1 MLLRRHSFAMTLGLI
16 SAALRSTSLV
26 SVSNFLQ
33 VKVNRVVHLPLAEL
47 QPLGVE
53 VTALEKAEV
62 QLDRRADVA
71 VRPRV
76 DQRDPE
82 LLDRRAHL
90 CGLVVLGVVH
100 ENDRV
105 VAPLR
110 VLAVLQL
117 AKLREEGDHH
127 ARVRDRCAEGDI
139 CGAMVVDRREEAG
152 PRLQLLL
159 WPHVAP
165 ARLRPRVAL
174 ERRRAQPRLVDV
186 EDALAALEDLEHL
199 HRVVLPA
206 EHALQPIGLRRQ
218 RLDLPEAIAELAT
231 HDEPQCRHRAVALGL
246 LLELLSQPINR
257 EHSVLVLIPLVNQL
271 PDRVRQL
278 GLAALLLLAQ
288 LHEVLVLLGGPD
300 DPPSQ
305 PGRDLMLGGDG
316 LMTEQLDLLAVNDR
330 ADVGGD
336 EIYQPFLCHLV
347 RRLRVLPPP
356 ALLVLFEGLAE
367 RGGDNGLIELLEVDV
382 LLFVLL

>member
-1 MLLRRHSFAMTLGLI
+1 MLLRRHSFAMTLGLM

-33 VKVNRVVHLPLAEL
+33 VEVNRAGHLPLAEL
-47 QPLGVE
+47 QPLGVQ
-53 VTALEKAEV
+53 VAALEKAKV

-76 DQRDPE
+76 DHRDPE

-100 ENDRV
+100 KNDCV

-127 ARVRDRCAEGDI
+127 GRVRDRCAEGDI
-139 CGAMVVDRREEAG
+139 CGAMVIDRREEAG

-159 WPHVAP
+159 RPHVAP

-174 ERRRAQPRLVDV
+174 EGRRAQPALVDV
-186 EDALAALEDLEHL
+186 EHALAALEDLEHL
-199 HRVVLPA
+199 HRVLLPA
-206 EHALQPIGLRRQ
+206 EHAPEPVGLRRQ
-218 RLDLPEAIAELAT
+218 RLDLPVAEAEPAP
-231 HDEPQCRHRAVALGL
+231 HDLPQRRHRAIELGL
-246 LLELLSQPINR
+246 LLQLLPQPARR
-257 EHSVLVLIPLVNQL
+257 EHAIFVFIPLVNQM

-288 LHEVLVLLGGPD
+288 LHIVLVLLGGPD
-300 DPPSQ
+300 DPPGQ
-305 PGRDLMLGGDG
+305 PCRDSMLVSYG
-316 LMTEQLDLLAVNDR
+316 LVAEQLDLLAVDNG
-330 ADVGGD
+330 ADV
-336 EIYQPFLCHLV
+336 
-347 RRLRVLPPP
+347 
-356 ALLVLFEGLAE
+356 
-367 RGGDNGLIELLEVDV
+367 RGVELD
-382 LLFVLL
+382 